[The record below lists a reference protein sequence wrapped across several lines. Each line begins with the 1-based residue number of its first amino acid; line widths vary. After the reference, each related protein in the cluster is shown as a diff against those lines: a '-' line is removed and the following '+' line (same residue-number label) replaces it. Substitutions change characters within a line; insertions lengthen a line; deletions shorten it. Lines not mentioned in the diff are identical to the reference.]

1 MKKLIC
7 GILMLGTIAGVYGQ
21 KGDELGRVQ
30 AVGSGK

>member
-7 GILMLGTIAGVYGQ
+7 GILMLGTIAGVWA
-21 KGDELGRVQ
+21 KIDELGRVQ